1 MNTAIFESVESNVR
15 SYCRSF
21 PTVFTKAKG
30 AVMTD
35 ENGKTYIDFF
45 AGAGALNYG
54 HNPDLMIQ
62 RAVAYLQEG
71 GILHSMDMYTPAKRE
86 FLEYFQE
93 KILAPRGLNYRVQF
107 AGPTGTNAV
116 EAAIKLA
123 RMNKGRENIFA
134 FMGAFH
140 GMTFGSLALT
150 TDRCSRDAAG
160 QSLPNVTHIPAPYM
174 FPELDTIAYMERLLT
189 DDHSG
194 VEKPAAIILETTQ
207 ADGGIYPFDS
217 DWLRAV
223 RALCDRHDLLMI
235 VDDIQVGCGRTGTF
249 FSFERANIVPDMVTL
264 SKSIGGCG
272 FPLSMVLF
280 KPELDKW
287 VPGQHTGTFRGNQLS
302 LVAGKAGLEMF
313 VEGHVEENTKR
324 KAKIFEDFLRD
335 EILPMDSRLSYR
347 GIGMIWGLDFSKF
360 EGDMTKALIAACFK
374 NGLILERVGRD
385 NNVLK
390 LMPPVVI
397 PDDLLVEGLHILKK
411 SLAEIL

>member
-35 ENGKTYIDFF
+35 ENGKDYIDFF

-54 HNPDLMIQ
+54 HNPDRMIQ
-62 RAVAYLQEG
+62 RAIEYLQNG
-71 GILHSMDMYTPAKRE
+71 GILHSMDMYTPAKRA

-93 KILAPRGLNYRVQF
+93 KILAPRGLNYRIQF

-123 RMNKGRENIFA
+123 RMNKGRENVFA

-194 VEKPAAIILETTQ
+194 VEKPAAIILETVQ
-207 ADGGIYPFDS
+207 ADGGVYVFDAQ
-217 DWLRAV
+217 WLRDL
-223 RALCDRHDLLMI
+223 RALCDRHDILLI
-235 VDDIQVGCGRTGTF
+235 TDDVQVGNGRTGTF
-249 FSFERANIVPDMVTL
+249 FSFERAGIVPDMVTL

-272 FPLSMVLF
+272 FPLSLVLF
-280 KPELDKW
+280 KPELDMW
-287 VPGQHTGTFRGNQLS
+287 EPGQHTGTFRGNQLS
-302 LVAGKAGLEMF
+302 LVAGKAGLEIF
-313 VEGHVEENTKR
+313 VEENVEAETRR

-335 EILPMDSRLSYR
+335 EILPMDSRLACR
-347 GIGMIWGLDFSKF
+347 GIGMIWGLDFSRFDK
-360 EGDMTKALIAACFK
+360 DMTKPLIAACFK

-397 PDDLLVEGLHILKK
+397 PDDQLIAGLNILKK